1 MLVLLCNVGSTSL
14 KYKLYDM
21 PEEKLLVEA
30 KIERVRS
37 IENSIFAYKNY
48 VKNINFQQEKV
59 NVPDYSTGIKLFL
72 KYLTDSETGAISAI
86 DELTAVGFKTVHAKK
101 ISGVQVLTDEV
112 IQAMEDY
119 IPIVAPLHNT
129 FYVEAIKTFKSILP
143 HKPMVG
149 VFETAFHQTIP
160 EEARVYGIPYEWTEK
175 YGIKKAGFHGSS
187 HKYISTRVREIMGGH
202 CRLISCHLGGSSSVS
217 AIANGQSVDNS
228 FGFSPQSGLSHA
240 NRVGDLDSFVLL
252 YLMKE
257 EGLTVEQMVD
267 VLTSRGGLY
276 GISGVSNDLR
286 DIEEQARQGNERAQ
300 LAIDVFCYEVKK
312 YIGSYYAVLG
322 GLDCL
327 VFTGGI
333 GENSS
338 LIREKICSGLEHMG
352 IQLDQERNRQGN
364 TERLISPD
372 HAKVK
377 VYIMPT
383 NEEIGIARD
392 IYALYQDQL

>member
-37 IENSIFAYKNY
+37 IDNSVFAYKNY
-48 VKNINFQQEKV
+48 GKNISFLEEKIS
-59 NVPDYSTGIKLFL
+59 VPDYSAGIKLFL
-72 KYLTDSETGAISAI
+72 KHLTDPQTGAISSV
-86 DELTAVGFKTVHAKK
+86 DELRAVGFKTVHAKK
-101 ISGVQVLTDEV
+101 ISGVQILTDEV

-119 IPIVAPLHNT
+119 IPIIAPLHNT
-129 FYVEAIKTFKSILP
+129 FYVEAVKTFKSILP
-143 HKPMVG
+143 QKPLVG

-175 YGIKKAGFHGSS
+175 YGIRKAGFHGAS
-187 HKYISTRVREIMGGH
+187 HKYISGRVREIIGGN
-202 CRLISCHLGGSSSVS
+202 CRLISCHLGGSSSIS
-217 AIANGQSVDNS
+217 AIIDGKSIENS
-228 FGFSPQSGLSHA
+228 FGFSVQTGLSHA
-240 NRVGDLDSFVLL
+240 NRVGDLDSFVPL

-257 EGLTVEQMVD
+257 EGLTIEEMVD
-267 VLTSRGGLY
+267 ILTSKGGLY

-286 DIEEQARQGNERAQ
+286 DIEEQARQGNKRAE
-300 LAIDVFCYEVKK
+300 LAINVFCYEVKK
-312 YIGSYYAVLG
+312 YIGSYYAILG

-327 VFTGGI
+327 AFTGGI

-338 LIREKICSGLEHMG
+338 LIRQKICSGLEHLG
-352 IQLDQERNRQGN
+352 IQLDEEKNRQGDQ
-364 TERLISPD
+364 ERLVSP
-372 HAKVK
+372 AGSKVK
-377 VYIMPT
+377 VFILPT

-392 IYALYQDQL
+392 VYALFKS